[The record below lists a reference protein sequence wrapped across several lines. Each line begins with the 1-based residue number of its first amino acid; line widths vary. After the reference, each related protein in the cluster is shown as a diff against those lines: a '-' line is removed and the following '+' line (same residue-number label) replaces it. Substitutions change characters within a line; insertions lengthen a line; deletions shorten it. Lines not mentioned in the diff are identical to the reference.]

1 VSSRQS
7 GFFKLFTFILITLAM
22 VFAVH
27 TPGVENLTAE
37 TNQEIN
43 TQEHKRSMARLTSS
57 SIKLKRLIGKMT
69 MLDILVYL
77 YSSICYVLLTSV
89 LLYRPSIARVKKRL
103 LLRPIKF
110 TSQYLN

>member
-1 VSSRQS
+1 MNLRQS
-7 GFFKLFTFILITLAM
+7 GFVKLLTFILIILAM

-27 TPGVENLTAE
+27 TPGVEKLTTE

-43 TQEHKRSMARLTSS
+43 VQENKRSMARLTSS
-57 SIKLKRLIGKMT
+57 SIKLKRLIDKMS
-69 MLDILVYL
+69 MLSILVYL

-89 LLYRPSIARVKKRL
+89 LLYYPSIARIKKRL